1 MIHFW
6 IGTGVFVVVMS
17 LAIWRLNLSY
27 ERMLQV
33 LFEQAS
39 KSRNWEDESPS
50 R

>member
-1 MIHFW
+1 MVHFL

-39 KSRNWEDESPS
+39 KSRKWEHD
-50 R
+50 